1 MVTTSAPAYLAGP
14 HPRAFAHRGWHLDDL
29 AGMENSLSAFQR
41 AMSEGYHYLET
52 DVRATADGVVVV
64 HHDGDLDR
72 TTDGVGP
79 IAGQFWST
87 VRRAKIAGREPV
99 CRLEDL
105 LEALPHALINIDVKA
120 ENALEPTLQVLR
132 RAGAFARVCIAS
144 FDERRLARARRHV
157 GPQLLTSMG
166 PQSAFALWAGSRTP
180 FQRLGL
186 PVRGRFAQIP
196 PRYGWMR
203 LVDRAL
209 LRSAHRR
216 ALEVHVWTID
226 EERQMNELLDLGV
239 DGLVSDR
246 PDLLRTVLEARGL
259 WVQQG

>member
-1 MVTTSAPAYLAGP
+1 MVTTAPAYIAGP
-14 HPRAFAHRGWHLDDL
+14 YPRAFAHRGWHLGDL
-29 AGMENSLSAFQR
+29 AGMENSLSAFER
-41 AMSEGYHYLET
+41 ATTEGYHYLET

-87 VRRAKIAGREPV
+87 VRRAKIGGREPV
-99 CRLEDL
+99 VRLEEL
-105 LEALPHALINIDVKA
+105 LEALPQALINIDIKS
-120 ENALEPTLQVLR
+120 ENALEPTLHVLR
-132 RAGAFARVCIAS
+132 KARAFARVCVAS
-144 FDERRLARARRHV
+144 FDESRLTRARRRV
-157 GPQLLTSMG
+157 GPHLLTSMG
-166 PQSAFALWAGSRTP
+166 PQSAFALWASSRTP
-180 FQRLGL
+180 FRRLGL
-186 PVRGRFAQIP
+186 PVHGRFAQIP

-246 PDLLRTVLEARGL
+246 PDVLRAVLEARGL
-259 WVQQG
+259 WGQQG

>member
-1 MVTTSAPAYLAGP
+1 MVTSAPAYLAGP
-14 HPRAFAHRGWHLDDL
+14 YPRAFAHRGWHLGDL
-29 AGMENSLSAFQR
+29 AGMENSLSAFER
-41 AMSEGYHYLET
+41 AVTEGYHYLET
-52 DVRATADGVVVV
+52 DVRATADGVVIV

-72 TTDGVGP
+72 TTDGTGP
-79 IAGQFWST
+79 IAGQRWST
-87 VRRAKIAGREPV
+87 VRRAKIGGRETL
-99 CRLEDL
+99 CRLEEL
-105 LEALPHALINIDVKA
+105 LEALPHALINIDIKA

-132 RAGAFARVCIAS
+132 RANALARVCVAS
-144 FDERRLARARRHV
+144 FDEQRLIRARRRA

-166 PQSAFALWAGSRTP
+166 PRSALALWATSRLP
-180 FQRLGL
+180 LRVLGL

-196 PRYGWMR
+196 RYYGRMR

-226 EERQMNELLDLGV
+226 EERHMNELLDLGV

-246 PDLLRTVLEARGL
+246 PDVLRTVLEARGL